1 MCIPTHKHTASKN
14 SVLEH
19 HVFSHL
25 HVCVSPLPPPSPQTH
40 NHSNKGVLDR
50 FVFTHLDVNGSFER
64 DFVWSG
70 PCGISCMLTLER
82 GRREGGKGAG
92 GVEGGYVIIG
102 DDVGVV
108 RMFGF
113 ARVGGGGGEDSG
125 SKGGRRCTVSWEAAV
140 EEVGRGG
147 GGEEEAVT
155 ALLYVAELDQL
166 VVASA
171 GGGVLV
177 MDPWTGQVCVANVL
191 LMCLLMC
198 C

>member
-1 MCIPTHKHTASKN
+1 VCIPKHKHTQSDN

-19 HVFSHL
+19 HVLSHFGRMR
-25 HVCVSPLPPPSPQTH
+25 VSPPSPQTH
-40 NHSNKGVLDR
+40 NDSDKGVLER
-50 FVFTHLDVNGSFER
+50 YVFTHLDVNGSFER
-64 DFVWSG
+64 DFLWSG

-92 GVEGGYVIIG
+92 GVEGGYVITG

-113 ARVGGGGGEDSG
+113 ARGGKGGGEDSG

-140 EEVGRGG
+140 EEVGRGEEE
-147 GGEEEAVT
+147 EEEAVT

-171 GGGVLV
+171 RGGVFV
-177 MDPWTGQVCVANVL
+177 MDPWTGQRLARVVVVSFAL
-191 LMCLLMC
+191 TPKP
-198 C
+198 